1 MKRKITALLMAL
13 TIVFAFAACAEEG
26 TTTTDPPAPPH
37 TVTASSSGESSGGG
51 SGGTATG
58 VGEAFAQFPALVT
71 SGGQSADYQMI
82 GTVMSKQGMDFTLNN
97 LATSADLGDAKTL
110 IVVVGGSSK
119 GLGAAGID
127 ADGEL
132 ARVGELIDAAKA
144 KGISVI
150 AMHTGGSAR
159 RGDLSDKFI
168 APVFEKADYAIVVKA
183 GDEDGLMSGICSEK
197 GIQMASISSIS
208 EVATVLPAVFTD
220 GAAGAPASSGAA
232 ADAAGAAA
240 GDAIAQF
247 PALVTSGG
255 QSADYQMIGTV
266 MTKQGMDFTI
276 NNLATSADLG
286 DAKTLIVVVGGS
298 SKGLGAAG
306 IDADGEL
313 ARVSE
318 LIDAAKSKG
327 MTVIAMH
334 TGGSARRGDLSDKFI
349 APVFEKADYAIVV
362 KSGDEDG
369 LMSGICSS
377 KGIRM
382 DTISSISEVATV
394 LPAAFAGSG
403 SASAAPADAAPAAAA
418 PAGAGESAG
427 NSDAIAEFPAL
438 VTSGGQSADYQMIGT
453 VMTKQGMDFTI
464 NNLAT
469 SADLGDAKTLIV
481 VVGGS
486 SKGLGAA
493 GIDADGELARVG
505 ELIDAAKSKGLTVI
519 AMHTGGSARR
529 GDLSDKFIAPVFEKA
544 DYAIVVKSGDEDGLM
559 SGICSSKGIRMDSI
573 SSISEVATV
582 LPAAF
587 K

>member
-1 MKRKITALLMAL
+1 M
-13 TIVFAFAACAEEG
+13 
-26 TTTTDPPAPPH
+26 
-37 TVTASSSGESSGGG
+37 
-51 SGGTATG
+51 
-58 VGEAFAQFPALVT
+58 
-71 SGGQSADYQMI
+71 
-82 GTVMSKQGMDFTLNN
+82 
-97 LATSADLGDAKTL
+97 
-110 IVVVGGSSK
+110 GGSSK

-132 ARVGELIDAAKA
+132 ARVGELIDAAK
-144 KGISVI
+144 
-150 AMHTGGSAR
+150 
-159 RGDLSDKFI
+159 
-168 APVFEKADYAIVVKA
+168 
-183 GDEDGLMSGICSEK
+183 
-197 GIQMASISSIS
+197 
-208 EVATVLPAVFTD
+208 
-220 GAAGAPASSGAA
+220 
-232 ADAAGAAA
+232 
-240 GDAIAQF
+240 
-247 PALVTSGG
+247 
-255 QSADYQMIGTV
+255 
-266 MTKQGMDFTI
+266 
-276 NNLATSADLG
+276 
-286 DAKTLIVVVGGS
+286 
-298 SKGLGAAG
+298 SKGLT
-306 IDADGEL
+306 I
-313 ARVSE
+313 
-318 LIDAAKSKG
+318 
-327 MTVIAMH
+327 IAMH

-418 PAGAGESAG
+418 PAAAGESAG